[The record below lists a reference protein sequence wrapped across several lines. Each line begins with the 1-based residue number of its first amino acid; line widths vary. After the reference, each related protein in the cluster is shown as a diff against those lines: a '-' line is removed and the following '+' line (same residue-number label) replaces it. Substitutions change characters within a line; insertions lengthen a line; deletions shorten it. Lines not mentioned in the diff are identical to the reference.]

1 MQNAVKKDIDKK
13 ELRKE
18 VLAVRDN
25 MPEPEWQE
33 KSRRIEVALMKLP
46 EFQLSEHILCYVNY
60 KREVK
65 TLSLIEKSLALGK
78 HVYCPVV
85 CKKAMEFYEIFSV
98 EELESGYHGILEPK
112 LREEK
117 RRFSMPIEGNCFM
130 VMPGAVFDSGH
141 HRIGYGGGYYDR
153 YLAEIAINSQK
164 KGMQGD
170 KAELFAV
177 AVAFSFQIK
186 DRIPYEIHDVCPQ
199 IIVTENGIIK

>member
-25 MPEPEWQE
+25 MPESEWQE

-46 EFQLSEHILCYVNY
+46 EFQSSEHILCYVNY

-85 CKKAMEFYEIFSV
+85 CQKSMEFYEIFSA

-117 RRFSMPIEGNCFM
+117 RRFSMPIEGKCFM

>member
-1 MQNAVKKDIDKK
+1 M
-13 ELRKE
+13 R
-18 VLAVRDN
+18 
-25 MPEPEWQE
+25 
-33 KSRRIEVALMKLP
+33 
-46 EFQLSEHILCYVNY
+46 
-60 KREVK
+60 
-65 TLSLIEKSLALGK
+65 SLIDI
-78 HVYCPVV
+78 VD
-85 CKKAMEFYEIFSV
+85 FSV